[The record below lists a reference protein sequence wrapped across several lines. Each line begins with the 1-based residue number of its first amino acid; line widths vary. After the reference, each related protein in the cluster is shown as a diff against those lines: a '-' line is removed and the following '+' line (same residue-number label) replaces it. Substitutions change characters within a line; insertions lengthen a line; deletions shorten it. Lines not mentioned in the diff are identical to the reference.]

1 MGERVTLGVLCW
13 LAAGWLAAAGHLALA
28 EDDPAGKTLALRH
41 QLEQAIAEEEVLG
54 DSELAAAMHEVE
66 PDALEAYQGQL
77 ISHDETLLWEIDP
90 RAFPQALQAAAARAA
105 TKTAAQATERW
116 AAEETAGAEEAAE
129 RAPRERPDPK

>member
-13 LAAGWLAAAGHLALA
+13 LAAGWLAAAGNLALA

-41 QLEQAIAEEEVLG
+41 QLEQAIAEEQVLG

-77 ISHDETLLWEIDP
+77 ISHDETLLWEMDP
-90 RAFPQALQAAAARAA
+90 RAFPQALQAAAAKAEARAV
-105 TKTAAQATERW
+105 KRRTE
-116 AAEETAGAEEAAE
+116 EEAPAEASAE
-129 RAPRERPDPK
+129 RVPQERPDPK